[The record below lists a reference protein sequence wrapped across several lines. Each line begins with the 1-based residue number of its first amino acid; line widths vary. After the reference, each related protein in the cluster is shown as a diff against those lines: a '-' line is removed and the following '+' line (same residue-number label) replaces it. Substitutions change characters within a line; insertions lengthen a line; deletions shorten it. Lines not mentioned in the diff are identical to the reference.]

1 MCIIIGFKK
10 NLNMSQTP
18 AKKPRQPKAVTVI
31 DEPIYLQQ
39 FRQDLLARGLSTNT
53 RNAYLRDLLLCET
66 TNRKALT
73 KWQAED
79 VLACLGELYQQGKT
93 ARSQARALSS
103 LKQFFL
109 WQINVGQRED
119 NPCEHIKAPKI
130 GRNLPKDLSE
140 ADVEALLA
148 SPDTGTA
155 LGLRDQAM
163 LEVLYACGLRV
174 SELMNLSMNELN
186 LNAGWL
192 QIMGKGD
199 KVRLVPLGEV
209 ALEVLSNYLQIA
221 RPQLAI
227 QKNGRTSQCPAV
239 FLTQQG
245 GYMTRQNFWY
255 VIKRYATQ
263 AGIESEISPHT
274 LRHAFA
280 THLLNH
286 GADLRS
292 VQMLLGHSD
301 LSTTQIYTHVATA
314 RLQELHAKH
323 HPRA

>member
-1 MCIIIGFKK
+1 
-10 NLNMSQTP
+10 MSQI
-18 AKKPRQPKAVTVI
+18 AARKPRQPKAVNI
-31 DEPIYLQQ
+31 SDEPVYIQQ
-39 FRQDLLARGLSTNT
+39 FRQDLLTRGLSTNT
-53 RNAYLRDLLLCET
+53 RNAYVRDLLSCET
-66 TNRKALT
+66 TNPKALT
-73 KWQAED
+73 QWQAED
-79 VLACLGELYQQGKT
+79 VLACLGAFYQQGKT

-109 WQINVGQRED
+109 WQINANLRED
-119 NPCEHIKAPKI
+119 NPCEHIRAPKI
-130 GRNLPKDLSE
+130 GRSLPKDLSE
-140 ADVEALLA
+140 QDVEALLA

-155 LGLRDQAM
+155 LGMRDQAM

-174 SELMNLSMNELN
+174 SELMNLSMNEVN

-192 QIMGKGD
+192 QITGKGD
-199 KVRLVPLGEV
+199 KTRLVPLGEV
-209 ALEVLSNYLQIA
+209 AIEALKDYLAVA
-221 RPQLAI
+221 RPELALNKGG
-227 QKNGRTSQCPAV
+227 QYSNCPAV

-255 VIKRYATQ
+255 AIKRYAGQ
-263 AGIESEISPHT
+263 AGMETEISPHT

-314 RLQELHAKH
+314 RLQQLHANH

>member
-1 MCIIIGFKK
+1 
-10 NLNMSQTP
+10 MSQV
-18 AKKPRQPKAVTVI
+18 AARQPRQVKALHLT
-31 DEPIYLQQ
+31 DEPAYIQQ
-39 FRQDLLARGLSTNT
+39 FRQELLTRGLATNT
-53 RNAYLRDLLLCET
+53 RNAYIRDLMLCET
-66 TNRKALT
+66 TNAKAIT
-73 KWQAED
+73 QWDAND
-79 VLACLGELYQQGKT
+79 VLGCLAVLYSQGKT

-109 WQINVGQRED
+109 WQINANQRDD
-119 NPCEHIKAPKI
+119 NPCEHIKTPKI
-130 GRNLPKDLSE
+130 GRALPKDLSE
-140 ADVEALLA
+140 HDVEALLA
-148 SPDTGTA
+148 SPDTSTA
-155 LGLRDQAM
+155 LGMRDQAM
-163 LEVLYACGLRV
+163 FEVLYACGLRV
-174 SELMNLSMNELN
+174 SELIHLSLSEVN

-192 QIMGKGD
+192 QVTGKGD
-199 KVRLVPLGEV
+199 KTRLVPLGEV
-209 ALEVLSNYLQIA
+209 AVDVLTDYLAIA
-221 RPQLAI
+221 RPQLCTL
-227 QKNGRTSQCPAV
+227 KNGRESRCQAV

-255 VIKRYATQ
+255 VIKRYAKQ
-263 AGIESEISPHT
+263 AGIDADISPHT

-314 RLQELHAKH
+314 RLQQLHHQH

>member
-1 MCIIIGFKK
+1 
-10 NLNMSQTP
+10 MSQVRATR
-18 AKKPRQPKAVTVI
+18 PRQPKPVI
-31 DEPIYLQQ
+31 LSDEPIFLSQ

-53 RNAYLRDLLLCET
+53 RNAYLRDLKLCQATSTLDLTLWQTINVMDCMSLLS
-66 TNRKALT
+66 K
-73 KWQAED
+73 QD
-79 VLACLGELYQQGKT
+79 KT
-93 ARSQARALSS
+93 PRTQARMLSS

-109 WQINVGQRED
+109 WQIMSGQRED
-119 NPCEHIKAPKI
+119 NPCEHITAPKL
-130 GRNLPKDLSE
+130 GRALPKDLSE
-140 ADVEALLA
+140 NDVEALLT
-148 SPDTGTA
+148 SPDTSTV
-155 LGLRDQAM
+155 LGMRDQAM

-174 SELMNLSMNELN
+174 SELIHLSLSEVN
-186 LNAGWL
+186 LNVGWL
-192 QIMGKGD
+192 QITGKGN
-199 KVRLVPLGEV
+199 KTRLVPLGEV
-209 ALEVLSNYLQIA
+209 AISILTDYLRTA
-221 RPQLAI
+221 RPQLATG
-227 QKNGRTSQCPAV
+227 KNGQSSLCQAV

-255 VIKRYATQ
+255 AIKRYAIA
-263 AGIESEISPHT
+263 AGIHGEISPHT

-314 RLQELHAKH
+314 RLQQLHSQH

>member
-1 MCIIIGFKK
+1 
-10 NLNMSQTP
+10 MSQTR
-18 AKKPRQPKAVTVI
+18 ATQPRKPKAVQVTN
-31 DEPIYLQQ
+31 EPVYLRQ
-39 FRQDLLARGLSTNT
+39 FRQDLIARGLATHT
-53 RNAYLRDLLLCET
+53 RNAYIKDLVQCET
-66 TNRKALT
+66 TSHLALSH
-73 KWQAED
+73 WQTVD
-79 VLACLGELYQQGKT
+79 VLHCLGVISHQHKT
-93 ARSQARALSS
+93 ARTQARMLTS

-109 WQINVGQRED
+109 WQITSGQRDD
-119 NPCEHIKAPKI
+119 NPCEQIKIPKI
-130 GRNLPKDLSE
+130 GRSLPKDLSE
-140 ADVEALLA
+140 QSVEALLNA
-148 SPDTGTA
+148 PDTSQP

-174 SELMNLSMNELN
+174 SELIHLSLSEVN

-192 QIMGKGD
+192 QITGKGN
-199 KVRLVPLGEV
+199 KTRLVPLGEV
-209 ALEVLSNYLQIA
+209 ALEILGNYLREA
-221 RPQLAI
+221 RPMLAL
-227 QKNGRTSQCPAV
+227 QNGQISTCQAV

-255 VIKRYATQ
+255 SIKRYANL
-263 AGIESEISPHT
+263 AGIEGDISPHT

-314 RLQELHAKH
+314 RLQQLHSQH

>member
-1 MCIIIGFKK
+1 
-10 NLNMSQTP
+10 MSQ
-18 AKKPRQPKAVTVI
+18 ARANRPRQPKSLNLS
-31 DEPIYLQQ
+31 DEPKFLHQ
-39 FRQDLLARGLSTNT
+39 FRQDLIARGLATNT
-53 RNAYLRDLLLCET
+53 RNAYIRDLLTCQATSTLDLPFWQSGNIMDC
-66 TNRKALT
+66 LSLLSQQT
-73 KWQAED
+73 K
-79 VLACLGELYQQGKT
+79 T
-93 ARSQARALSS
+93 PRTQARMLSS

-109 WQINVGQRED
+109 WQIMSGQRED
-119 NPCEHIKAPKI
+119 NPCELIHAPKL
-130 GRNLPKDLSE
+130 GRALPKDLSE
-140 ADVEALLA
+140 MDVENLLA
-148 SPDTGTA
+148 SPDTNTP
-155 LGLRDQAM
+155 LGMRDQAM

-174 SELMNLSMNELN
+174 SELIHLSLSELN

-192 QIMGKGD
+192 QIMGKGG
-199 KVRLVPLGEV
+199 KTRLVPLGEV
-209 ALEVLSNYLQIA
+209 AIGVLTTYLCKA
-221 RPQLAI
+221 RPQLATH
-227 QKNGRTSQCPAV
+227 KNGETNSCQAV

-255 VIKRYATQ
+255 SIKRYATM
-263 AGIESEISPHT
+263 AGITAEISPHT

-314 RLQELHAKH
+314 RLQQLHSEH

>member
-1 MCIIIGFKK
+1 
-10 NLNMSQTP
+10 MSQTK
-18 AKKPRQPKAVTVI
+18 ANQPRQPKAITVI
-31 DEPIYLQQ
+31 DEPIYLKN
-39 FRQDLLARGLSTNT
+39 FRQDLLARGLATNT
-53 RNAYLRDLLLCET
+53 RNAYVRDLILCEP
-66 TNRKALT
+66 TNHLPLT
-73 KWQAED
+73 QWQSEN
-79 VLACLGELYQQGKT
+79 VLTCLSLLQQNGKN
-93 ARSQARALSS
+93 ARSIARALSA

-109 WQINVGQRED
+109 WQIHSGQRED
-119 NPCEHIKAPKI
+119 NPCEHIHAPKI
-130 GRNLPKDLSE
+130 GRNLPKNLSE
-140 ADVEALLA
+140 NDVEALLA
-148 SPDTGTA
+148 SPDNSTP

-174 SELMNLSMNELN
+174 SELIHLSLNEVN

-192 QIMGKGD
+192 QITGKGD
-199 KVRLVPLGEV
+199 KTRLVPLGEM
-209 ALEVLSNYLQIA
+209 AITGLNQYLTQA
-221 RPQLAI
+221 RPLLAMGKDGEPSRC
-227 QKNGRTSQCPAV
+227 QAV

-255 VIKRYATQ
+255 AIKRYATT
-263 AGIESEISPHT
+263 AGIKSELSPHT

-314 RLQELHAKH
+314 RLQQLHTEH

>member
-1 MCIIIGFKK
+1 
-10 NLNMSQTP
+10 MSQTA
-18 AKKPRQPKAVTVI
+18 AKKPRQPKALTVI

-66 TNRKALT
+66 TNLKALT
-73 KWQAED
+73 QWQAED
-79 VLACLGELYQQGKT
+79 VLACLGKLYEQGKN

-109 WQINVGQRED
+109 WQINAGWRED
-119 NPCEHIKAPKI
+119 NPCEHIKTPKI
-130 GRNLPKDLSE
+130 GRSLPKDLSE

-155 LGLRDQAM
+155 LGMRDQAM

-174 SELMNLSMNELN
+174 SELMNLSMNEIN

-209 ALEVLSNYLQIA
+209 AMDVLSDYLTIA

-227 QKNGRTSQCPAV
+227 QKNGRTSPCPAV

-255 VIKRYATQ
+255 AIKRYAVQ
-263 AGIESEISPHT
+263 AGIETEISPHT

-301 LSTTQIYTHVATA
+301 LSTTQIYTHVATT

>member
-1 MCIIIGFKK
+1 
-10 NLNMSQTP
+10 MSQT
-18 AKKPRQPKAVTVI
+18 AARKPRKPKAITLT
-31 DEPIYLQQ
+31 DEPAYLQQ
-39 FRQDLLARGLSTNT
+39 FRQELVTRGLAANT
-53 RNAYLRDLLLCET
+53 RNAYLRDLLACAA
-66 TNRKALT
+66 TNT
-73 KWQAED
+73 KPLPDWQAQD
-79 VLACLGELYQQGKT
+79 VLACLAALYQDGKA
-93 ARSQARALSS
+93 ARSQARALSA
-103 LKQFFL
+103 LKQFFG
-109 WQINVGQRED
+109 WQIQAGIRED
-119 NPCEHIKAPKI
+119 NPCEQIRTPRL
-130 GRNLPKDLSE
+130 GRALPKNLSE

-148 SPDTGTA
+148 SPDVGTP
-155 LGLRDQAM
+155 LGLRDHAM

-174 SELMNLSMNELN
+174 SELMHLSLGDVN

-192 QIMGKGD
+192 HITGKGD
-199 KVRLVPLGEV
+199 KARLVPLGQV
-209 ALEVLSNYLQIA
+209 AHDALSDYLRHA
-221 RPQLAI
+221 RPSLARDTRKGASAC
-227 QKNGRTSQCPAV
+227 QAV

-255 VIKRYATQ
+255 AIKRYATQ
-263 AGIESEISPHT
+263 AGIQAPLSPHT

-314 RLQELHAKH
+314 RLEALHHAH

>member
-1 MCIIIGFKK
+1 
-10 NLNMSQTP
+10 MSQT
-18 AKKPRQPKAVTVI
+18 AARKPRKPKALTIV
-31 DEPIYLQQ
+31 DEPEYLQR
-39 FRQDLLARGLSTNT
+39 FRQELVTRGLATNT
-53 RNAYLRDLLLCET
+53 RNAYLRDLLACAATRTEPLP
-66 TNRKALT
+66 N
-73 KWQAED
+73 WQRDD
-79 VLACLGELYQQGKT
+79 VLACLAALYQDGKA
-93 ARSQARALSS
+93 ARSQARALSA
-103 LKQFFL
+103 LKQFFG
-109 WQINVGQRED
+109 WQIQAGVRDD
-119 NPCEHIKAPKI
+119 NPCEQIRTPRL
-130 GRNLPKDLSE
+130 GRALPKNLSE

-148 SPDTGTA
+148 SPDVSTA
-155 LGLRDQAM
+155 LGLRDHAM

-174 SELMNLSMNELN
+174 SELVHLSLGDVN

-192 QIMGKGD
+192 HITGKGD
-199 KVRLVPLGEV
+199 KSRLVPLGQV
-209 ALEVLSNYLQIA
+209 AHDALADYLRHA
-221 RPQLAI
+221 RASLARDTRAGASAC
-227 QKNGRTSQCPAV
+227 QAV

-255 VIKRYATQ
+255 AIKRYATQ
-263 AGIESEISPHT
+263 AGIQAPLSPHT

-314 RLQELHAKH
+314 RLEALHHAH

>member
-1 MCIIIGFKK
+1 
-10 NLNMSQTP
+10 MSQARATR
-18 AKKPRQPKAVTVI
+18 PRQPKPVNLI
-31 DEPIYLQQ
+31 DEPIFLQQ

-53 RNAYLRDLLLCET
+53 RNAYMRDLLTCQATSTLDLSLWQTVNVMDC
-66 TNRKALT
+66 LSLLSQQT
-73 KWQAED
+73 K
-79 VLACLGELYQQGKT
+79 T
-93 ARSQARALSS
+93 PRTQARMLSS

-109 WQINVGQRED
+109 WQIMSGQRVD
-119 NPCEHIKAPKI
+119 NPCELIHAPKL
-130 GRNLPKDLSE
+130 GRALPKDLSE
-140 ADVEALLA
+140 SDVESLLA

-174 SELMNLSMNELN
+174 SELIHLSLSEVN

-192 QIMGKGD
+192 QITGKGG
-199 KVRLVPLGEV
+199 KTRLVPLGEV
-209 ALEVLSNYLQIA
+209 AIGVLSEYLRTA
-221 RPQLAI
+221 RPQLALGKQGEI
-227 QKNGRTSQCPAV
+227 SSCQAV

-255 VIKRYATQ
+255 AIKRYATQ
-263 AGIESEISPHT
+263 AGIKTEISPHT

-314 RLQELHAKH
+314 RLQQLHSEH

>member
-1 MCIIIGFKK
+1 MSNKK
-10 NLNMSQTP
+10 AQQ
-18 AKKPRQPKAVTVI
+18 PRQPKSVQVT
-31 DEPIYLQQ
+31 DEPSYIKN

-53 RNAYLRDLLLCET
+53 RNAYVRDLMACEQTNPIALSLWQSENVLTCLSLL
-66 TNRKALT
+66 
-73 KWQAED
+73 
-79 VLACLGELYQQGKT
+79 QQSGKNPRT
-93 ARSQARALSS
+93 QARALSS

-109 WQINVGQRED
+109 WQIHSGQRED

-130 GRNLPKDLSE
+130 GRTLPKNLSE
-140 ADVEALLA
+140 TDVDALLA
-148 SPDTGTA
+148 SPDTTTP
-155 LGLRDQAM
+155 LGKRDQAM

-174 SELMNLSMNELN
+174 SELIHLSLSEIN

-192 QIMGKGD
+192 QITGKGD
-199 KVRLVPLGEV
+199 KTRLVPLGEV
-209 ALEVLSNYLQIA
+209 AIEILSDYLKTA
-221 RPQLAI
+221 RPQLVAATEKAGGKSC
-227 QKNGRTSQCPAV
+227 QAV

-255 VIKRYATQ
+255 AIKRYAIQ
-263 AGIESEISPHT
+263 AGIKSELSPHT

-314 RLQELHAKH
+314 RLQQLHSEH

>member
-1 MCIIIGFKK
+1 
-10 NLNMSQTP
+10 MSQTP
-18 AKKPRQPKAVTVI
+18 AKKPRQPKAMTVA

-66 TNRKALT
+66 TNHKALT
-73 KWQAED
+73 KWQSDD
-79 VLACLGELYQQGKT
+79 VLSCLSQLYQQGKT

-109 WQINVGQRED
+109 WQINAGQRQD
-119 NPCEHIKAPKI
+119 NPCEPIKAPKI

-140 ADVEALLA
+140 SDVEALLA
-148 SPDTGTA
+148 SPDTATP
-155 LGLRDQAM
+155 LGMRDQAM

-174 SELMNLSMNELN
+174 SELMNLSMNEIN

-209 ALEVLSNYLQIA
+209 AIEVLTDYLQVA
-221 RPQLAI
+221 RPLLAI

-255 VIKRYATQ
+255 AIKRYATQ
-263 AGIESEISPHT
+263 AGIDSEISPHT

-292 VQMLLGHSD
+292 VQMLLGHSN

>member
-1 MCIIIGFKK
+1 
-10 NLNMSQTP
+10 MSQV
-18 AKKPRQPKAVTVI
+18 AARQPRQVKALHLT
-31 DEPIYLQQ
+31 DEPAYIQQ
-39 FRQDLLARGLSTNT
+39 FRQELITRGLATNT
-53 RNAYLRDLLLCET
+53 RNAYIRDLMLCET
-66 TNRKALT
+66 TNAKSITQWDAN
-73 KWQAED
+73 D
-79 VLACLGELYQQGKT
+79 VLGCLAALYSQGKT

-109 WQINVGQRED
+109 WQINANQRDD
-119 NPCEHIKAPKI
+119 NPCEHIKTPKL
-130 GRNLPKDLSE
+130 GRALPKDLSE
-140 ADVEALLA
+140 HDVEALLA
-148 SPDTGTA
+148 SPDTSTA
-155 LGLRDQAM
+155 LGMRDQAM
-163 LEVLYACGLRV
+163 FEVLYACGLRV
-174 SELMNLSMNELN
+174 SELIHLSLSEVN

-192 QIMGKGD
+192 QVTGKGD
-199 KVRLVPLGEV
+199 KTRLVPLGEV
-209 ALEVLSNYLQIA
+209 AVDVLTDYLTIA
-221 RPQLAI
+221 RPQLCVL
-227 QKNGRTSQCPAV
+227 KNGRESRCQAV

-255 VIKRYATQ
+255 VIKRYAKQ
-263 AGIESEISPHT
+263 AGIDADISPHT

-314 RLQELHAKH
+314 RLQQLHHQH

>member
-1 MCIIIGFKK
+1 
-10 NLNMSQTP
+10 MSQIK
-18 AKKPRQPKAVTVI
+18 ANQPRQPKSLQVL
-31 DEPIYLQQ
+31 DEPIYIKN

-53 RNAYLRDLLLCET
+53 RNAYVRDLMACEPTNHLPLTQWQSENVQVCLELL
-66 TNRKALT
+66 
-73 KWQAED
+73 Q
-79 VLACLGELYQQGKT
+79 KT
-93 ARSQARALSS
+93 EKNARSLARALSA

-109 WQINVGQRED
+109 WQINSGQRED
-119 NPCEHIKAPKI
+119 NPCEHIHAPKI
-130 GRNLPKDLSE
+130 GRSLPKALSE

-148 SPDTGTA
+148 SPDSHTP

-174 SELMNLSMNELN
+174 SELIHLSLSEVN

-192 QIMGKGD
+192 QITGKGG
-199 KVRLVPLGEV
+199 KTRLVPLGEI
-209 ALEVLSNYLQIA
+209 AITVLNNYLKNA
-221 RPQLAI
+221 RPLLALG
-227 QKNGRTSQCPAV
+227 KNDEPTRCQAV

-255 VIKRYATQ
+255 VIKRYAVQ
-263 AGIESEISPHT
+263 AGITTELSPHT

-314 RLQELHAKH
+314 RLQQLHSEH

>member
-1 MCIIIGFKK
+1 
-10 NLNMSQTP
+10 MSQTA
-18 AKKPRQPKAVTVI
+18 AKKPRQPKALSVI

-39 FRQDLLARGLSTNT
+39 FRQDLLTRGLATNT
-53 RNAYLRDLLLCET
+53 RNAYIRDLLLCET
-66 TNRKALT
+66 TNHKALT
-73 KWQAED
+73 QWQADD
-79 VLACLGELYQQGKT
+79 VLVCLGELYKQGKT

-109 WQINVGQRED
+109 WQINAGYRED
-119 NPCEHIKAPKI
+119 NPCEHIKAPKL
-130 GRNLPKDLSE
+130 GRSLPKDLSE
-140 ADVEALLA
+140 SDVEALLA

-155 LGLRDQAM
+155 LGMRDQAM

-174 SELMNLSMNELN
+174 SELMNLSMNEIN

-209 ALEVLSNYLQIA
+209 ALDALSDYLQVA

-227 QKNGRTSQCPAV
+227 QKNGRESQCPAV

-255 VIKRYATQ
+255 AIKRYAVQ

-314 RLQELHAKH
+314 RLQELHANH

>member
-1 MCIIIGFKK
+1 
-10 NLNMSQTP
+10 MSQV
-18 AKKPRQPKAVTVI
+18 AARQPRRVKALHLH
-31 DEPIYLQQ
+31 DEPSYIQQ
-39 FRQDLLARGLSTNT
+39 FRQELLTRGLATNT
-53 RNAYLRDLLLCET
+53 RNAYIRDLMLCET
-66 TNRKALT
+66 TCSKAIT
-73 KWQAED
+73 RWDASD
-79 VLACLGELYQQGKT
+79 VLACLAALYKQGKT

-109 WQINVGQRED
+109 WQINANQRDD
-119 NPCEHIKAPKI
+119 NPCEHIKTPKL
-130 GRNLPKDLSE
+130 GRALPKDLSE
-140 ADVEALLA
+140 SDVDALLA
-148 SPDTGTA
+148 SPDTSTP
-155 LGLRDQAM
+155 LGMRDQAM
-163 LEVLYACGLRV
+163 FEVLYACGLRV
-174 SELMNLSMNELN
+174 SELIHLSLSEVN

-192 QIMGKGD
+192 QVTGKGD
-199 KVRLVPLGEV
+199 KTRLVPLGEV
-209 ALEVLSNYLQIA
+209 AIDVLTDYLTLA
-221 RPQLAI
+221 RPQLCI
-227 QKNGRTSQCPAV
+227 MKNGRESRCQAV

-255 VIKRYATQ
+255 VIKRYAKQ
-263 AGIESEISPHT
+263 AGIDSEISPHT

-314 RLQELHAKH
+314 RLQQLHQQH

>member
-1 MCIIIGFKK
+1 
-10 NLNMSQTP
+10 MSQV
-18 AKKPRQPKAVTVI
+18 AARQPRQVKALHLH
-31 DEPIYLQQ
+31 DEPSYIQQ
-39 FRQDLLARGLSTNT
+39 FRQELLTRGLATNT
-53 RNAYLRDLLLCET
+53 RNAYIRDLMLCET
-66 TNRKALT
+66 TCSKAIT
-73 KWQAED
+73 RWDASD
-79 VLACLGELYQQGKT
+79 VLACLAVLYKQGKT

-109 WQINVGQRED
+109 WQINANQRDD
-119 NPCEHIKAPKI
+119 NPCEHIKTPKL
-130 GRNLPKDLSE
+130 GRALPKDLSE
-140 ADVEALLA
+140 SDVDALLA
-148 SPDTGTA
+148 SPDTSTP
-155 LGLRDQAM
+155 LGMRDQAM
-163 LEVLYACGLRV
+163 FEVLYACGLRV
-174 SELMNLSMNELN
+174 SELIHLSLSEVN

-192 QIMGKGD
+192 QVTGKGD
-199 KVRLVPLGEV
+199 KTRLIPLGEV
-209 ALEVLSNYLQIA
+209 AIDVLTDYLTLA
-221 RPQLAI
+221 RPQLCI
-227 QKNGRTSQCPAV
+227 MKNGRESRCQAV

-255 VIKRYATQ
+255 VIKRYAKQ
-263 AGIESEISPHT
+263 AGIDSEISPHT

-314 RLQELHAKH
+314 RLQQLHQQH